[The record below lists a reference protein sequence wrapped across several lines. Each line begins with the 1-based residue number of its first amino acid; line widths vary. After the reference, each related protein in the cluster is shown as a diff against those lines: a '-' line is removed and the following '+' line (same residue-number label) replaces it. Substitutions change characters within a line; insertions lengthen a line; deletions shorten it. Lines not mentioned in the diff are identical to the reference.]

1 MKKVNVI
8 VLLFIGLLFG
18 YSSLFAQ
25 SITKNLFKI
34 ERNKNANVV
43 MYDVVLGN
51 DGSIDKTHPM
61 DVYWLMNATDG
72 QREEIS
78 AFEKKAYGYS
88 ITYNDGGYYDLVLKA
103 IKDRPIKVVTIE
115 GEIKPEIRVND
126 KTAYLSKV
134 YVFAN
139 NDFIPKVQYIILTGT
154 DVDTGD
160 QVAEKINKN
169 K

>member
-1 MKKVNVI
+1 MKKVSVI
-8 VLLFIGLLFG
+8 TLLFIGLLSG
-18 YSSLFAQ
+18 YSFLFAQ
-25 SITKNLFKI
+25 SVTKNLFKI

-43 MYDVVLGN
+43 VYDVILSN
-51 DGSIDKTHPM
+51 DGSIDKTRPM
-61 DVYWLMNATDG
+61 DAYWLMNATDG

-78 AFEKKAYGYS
+78 VFEKKAYGYS

-103 IKDRPIKVVTIE
+103 VKDRPIKVVTIE
-115 GEIKPEIRVND
+115 GEIKPEIIINN
-126 KTAYLSKV
+126 KTAYLSRV

-139 NDFIPKVQYIILTGT
+139 NDFIPKVQYITLTGT

-160 QVAEKINKN
+160 QVAETINEN